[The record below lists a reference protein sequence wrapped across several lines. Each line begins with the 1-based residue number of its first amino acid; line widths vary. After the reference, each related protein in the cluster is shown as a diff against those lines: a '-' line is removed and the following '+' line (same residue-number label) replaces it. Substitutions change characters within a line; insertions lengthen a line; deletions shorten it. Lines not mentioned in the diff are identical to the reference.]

1 MKQSLVDFLKKLPNA
16 LDDGTL
22 IRYLFDGDKMSL
34 TESQLMQKLVED
46 LVQDKRSLEKENGK
60 MAEILKKNSL
70 YDKLIEE

>member
-1 MKQSLVDFLKKLPNA
+1 MKQSLVDFLKKL
-16 LDDGTL
+16 DGWTEDGTL

-60 MAEILKKNSL
+60 MAEILKMNNL
-70 YDKLIEE
+70 YDKLLED